1 MRRPRLP
8 TDEALEPGS
17 RVALSADTVHHLR
30 RVLRLPDGAPVQL
43 FNGDPGD
50 WDGRL
55 VVTGKN
61 AAMAEVDSFCPRRA
75 ESSLALSLIQGVSR
89 GQRMD
94 YTLEKSVELGVQHI
108 QPVVMARSVA
118 APKGERIAKKM
129 AHWRGVVE
137 SAAAQSGRTQ
147 LPTVAELI
155 ALDQVLP
162 QARAGEQLVLLD
174 PEATVGARDLRMP
187 SGSLT
192 LIAGPEGGLTPAE
205 RAAASRTGAQAIR
218 LGPRVLRT
226 ETAAV
231 AALALLQGL
240 YGDL

>member
-8 TDEALEPGS
+8 TEQTLEPGS

-30 RVLRLPDGAPVQL
+30 RVLRLPDGAPIQL

-55 VVTGKN
+55 VVTSKN
-61 AAMAEVDSFCPRRA
+61 TASAEIDSFSPRQA
-75 ESSLALSLIQGVSR
+75 ESPLTLSLIQGVSR

-108 QPVVMARSVA
+108 QPVIMARSVA
-118 APKGERIAKKM
+118 APKGARIGKKM
-129 AHWRGVVE
+129 AHWRGVVA

-147 LPTVAELI
+147 LPTVAELN
-155 ALDQVLP
+155 AFDRVLTQV
-162 QARAGEQLVLLD
+162 QADAQLVVLA
-174 PEATVGARDLRMP
+174 PEATIGSRDLQMP

-192 LIAGPEGGLTPAE
+192 LIAGPEGGLTPDE
-205 RAAASRTGAQAIR
+205 RAAASRSGAQAIR
-218 LGPRVLRT
+218 LGPRILRT